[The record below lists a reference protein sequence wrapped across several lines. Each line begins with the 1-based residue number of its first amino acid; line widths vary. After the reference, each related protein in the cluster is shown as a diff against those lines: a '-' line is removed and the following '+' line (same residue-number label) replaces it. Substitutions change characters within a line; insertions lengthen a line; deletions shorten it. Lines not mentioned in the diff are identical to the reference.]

1 MKLLCKDILIVPSHG
16 PLNNPSFPNCILSV
30 FLQNNEVPPF
40 IWTLEYRLCLWLS
53 CYGDTFCSCMLSP
66 FLIVSPAK
74 FGPLEYLPC
83 PVSRLAV
90 SVIHS
95 HGHSAVGFVL
105 SGLTIFTFL
114 PKLCCRPNPCSS
126 PGPIW
131 STQTQKKKS
140 QPKVKTKE
148 EQVEIF
154 PSRDPEDEN
163 WGRRT
168 RHLLVWGWKE
178 ILRMMDIT
186 HHLTS
191 FPCLKCL
198 ARCSFHA
205 KLWDSGTLSEPSG
218 TIWDN
223 MYKIWDDHQ
232 NEPD

>member
-40 IWTLEYRLCLWLS
+40 IWTLEYHLCLWLS

-131 STQTQKKKS
+131 STQTQKKKNHNQKS
-140 QPKVKTKE
+140 KQRRSRWRFFQAETLKTRTE
-148 EQVEIF
+148 EDGLDIYWC
-154 PSRDPEDEN
+154 EDEK
-163 WGRRT
+163 RYS
-168 RHLLVWGWKE
+168 GWW
-178 ILRMMDIT
+178 IL
-186 HHLTS
+186 H
-191 FPCLKCL
+191 
-198 ARCSFHA
+198 
-205 KLWDSGTLSEPSG
+205 
-218 TIWDN
+218 TISQAFRAWSV
-223 MYKIWDDHQ
+223 
-232 NEPD
+232 

>member
-1 MKLLCKDILIVPSHG
+1 MKLLCEDILIVPSHG
-16 PLNNPSFPNCILSV
+16 PLNNPSFPNCVLSV

-40 IWTLEYRLCLWLS
+40 IWTLEYHLCLWLS

-131 STQTQKKKS
+131 STQTQKKKITTKS
-140 QPKVKTKE
+140 QNKGGAGGDFSKPRPWRRELRKTDSTFTGVRMKRDT
-148 EQVEIF
+148 QDDGYYT
-154 PSRDPEDEN
+154 PSHKLSVPEVSSPLFIP
-163 WGRRT
+163 RKTVRL
-168 RHLLVWGWKE
+168 RH
-178 ILRMMDIT
+178 
-186 HHLTS
+186 S
-191 FPCLKCL
+191 FR
-198 ARCSFHA
+198 AF
-205 KLWDSGTLSEPSG
+205 
-218 TIWDN
+218 WDN
-223 MYKIWDDHQ
+223 MGQHV
-232 NEPD
+232 